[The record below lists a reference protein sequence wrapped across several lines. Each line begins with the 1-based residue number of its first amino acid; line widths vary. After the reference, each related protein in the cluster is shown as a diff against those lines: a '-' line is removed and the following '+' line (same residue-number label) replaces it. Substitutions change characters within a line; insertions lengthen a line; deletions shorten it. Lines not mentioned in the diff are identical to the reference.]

1 MTRSRHRLAMLFA
14 SVLLCA
20 LAALMPGRAH
30 AQTCT
35 AIVSN
40 ISFGTIS
47 PINRAAVN
55 GSGTINVTCNWT
67 VVSLAPT
74 ALVCLNLTAA
84 QPRVLTQSG
93 GTATLQYDLYSDQA
107 HSISWGSSAAAT
119 TPISVTLQQPLLG
132 TSATVSIPY
141 YGQIAANQATVPTA
155 NNADTTYSHAFS
167 GGETSLMYGYYLL
180 GILGPPGCSSLTASG
195 GSLPFTAT
203 ANVTNNCNI
212 SASNI
217 VFPAAGVLS
226 SALSATGTITA
237 QCTNGDAFKI
247 SLNGGASNQVNARTM
262 VLSGGN
268 ATVGYQIY
276 SDAQH
281 TTLWGDGTSGTSA
294 VFGTGSGNTASFTMY
309 GVVPAQNTP
318 QPGNYTDSVTATI
331 SF

>member
-1 MTRSRHRLAMLFA
+1 
-14 SVLLCA
+14 
-20 LAALMPGRAH
+20 
-30 AQTCT
+30 
-35 AIVSN
+35 
-40 ISFGTIS
+40 
-47 PINRAAVN
+47 
-55 GSGTINVTCNWT
+55 
-67 VVSLAPT
+67 
-74 ALVCLNLTAA
+74 
-84 QPRVLTQSG
+84 
-93 GTATLQYDLYSDQA
+93 
-107 HSISWGSSAAAT
+107 
-119 TPISVTLQQPLLG
+119 
-132 TSATVSIPY
+132 
-141 YGQIAANQATVPTA
+141 
-155 NNADTTYSHAFS
+155 
-167 GGETSLMYGYYLL
+167 
-180 GILGPPGCSSLTASG
+180 
-195 GSLPFTAT
+195 
-203 ANVTNNCNI
+203 
-212 SASNI
+212 

-281 TTLWGDGTSGTSA
+281 TTLWGDGSSGTSA